1 MKISY
6 NLTGE
11 ARKNLVKAI
20 STELNAETH
29 YCGAPTFNYTIG
41 ELTIDKNGTVSGPDD
56 RGLIADLEG
65 LYSLIPTEKT
75 FDTEKGAP
83 QPENEEALEPRYT
96 DEEFGLGVHRCDP
109 AGENGMQASDVPDTE
124 GNETDP
130 EDAEPTDQPATEDT
144 DEAYGLT
151 VSLPREGYS
160 AEVIENLKRLVASKA
175 SLIKKA
181 LGLTELPI
189 EIDEE
194 VISFPWYSETPSPE
208 VINATSHLIGKLAAF
223 AKLHRINNKADE
235 PTENEKFAFRTFL
248 IRLGFIGAE
257 YKEIRKTLLRNMEG
271 NGAFKS
277 GSRPEKDLP
286 DLPDLPTET
295 GETSEEAADND

>member
-6 NLTGE
+6 NLAGE

-20 STELNAETH
+20 STELNAQAH
-29 YCGAPTFNYTIG
+29 YCGAPTFNYTVG
-41 ELTIDKNGTVSGPDD
+41 ELTIGKNGTVSGPDN

-65 LYSLIPTEKT
+65 LYSLIPAEKHY
-75 FDTEKGAP
+75 DTEKNAP
-83 QPENEEALEPRYT
+83 IENETSDLEPRYT
-96 DEEFGLGVHRCDP
+96 GEEFGLGVHRCDP
-109 AGENGMQASDVPDTE
+109 LGENGMQASDAPA
-124 GNETDP
+124 
-130 EDAEPTDQPATEDT
+130 AEPAENA
-144 DEAYGLT
+144 EEIYGLT

-160 AEVIENLKRLVASKA
+160 NEAIDNLKRLVASKA
-175 SLIKKA
+175 SLIKKS
-181 LGLTELPI
+181 LGLTKLPI
-189 EIDEE
+189 KVDDK
-194 VISFPWYSETPSPE
+194 VISFPWYSEMPTPE
-208 VINATSHLIGKLAAF
+208 VINATSHLIGKLAGF
-223 AKLHRINNKADE
+223 AKLHRVNNKPDE

>member
-6 NLTGE
+6 NLAGE

-29 YCGAPTFNYTIG
+29 YCGAPTFNYTVG
-41 ELTIDKNGTVSGPDD
+41 ELTIDKTGTVSGSDN

-65 LYSLIPTEKT
+65 LYSLMPTEKQY
-75 FDTEKGAP
+75 DTEKNAP
-83 QPENEEALEPRYT
+83 IENETSDLEPRYT

-109 AGENGMQASDVPDTE
+109 AGENGMQASDAPESDPDH
-124 GNETDP
+124 D
-130 EDAEPTDQPATEDT
+130 EPTEETEENT

-151 VSLPREGYS
+151 VNLPREGYS
-160 AEVIENLKRLVASKA
+160 NEAIDNLKRLVASKA

-181 LGLTELPI
+181 LGLTELSI
-189 EIDEE
+189 KVDDK
-194 VISFPWYSETPSPE
+194 VISFPWYSEMPTPE

-271 NGAFKS
+271 NGAFKNGRS
-277 GSRPEKDLP
+277 EKP
-286 DLPDLPTET
+286 TEATQPIEAQPTET
-295 GETSEEAADND
+295 TENGEEAADNE

>member
-20 STELNAETH
+20 STELNTETH

-41 ELTIDKNGTVSGPDD
+41 DYTIDKNGTVSGPDD

-65 LYSLIPTEKT
+65 LYSLIPAEKT
-75 FDTEKGAP
+75 YDTEKGAP
-83 QPENEEALEPRYT
+83 QPESEDALEPRYT

-109 AGENGMQASDVPDTE
+109 AGENGMQADDVPENDE
-124 GNETDP
+124 PDPDP
-130 EDAEPTDQPATEDT
+130 EEETG
-144 DEAYGLT
+144 EAYGLT

-160 AEVIENLKRLVASKA
+160 DEAIANLKRLVASKA
-175 SLIKKA
+175 SLIKKS

-189 EIDEE
+189 EADEE
-194 VISFPWYSETPSPE
+194 VISFPWYSEMPSPE
-208 VINATSHLIGKLAAF
+208 VISATSHLIGKLAAF

-235 PTENEKFAFRTFL
+235 PTDNEKFAFRTFL
-248 IRLGFIGAE
+248 IRLGFIGPE
-257 YKEIRKTLLRNMEG
+257 YKELRKTLLRNMEG
-271 NGAFKS
+271 NGAFKN
-277 GSRPEKDLP
+277 GRPEKLDQP
-286 DLPDLPTET
+286 AEAQPTET
-295 GETSEEAADND
+295 TQPTETSEEAADNE

>member
-20 STELNAETH
+20 STELNTETH

-41 ELTIDKNGTVSGPDD
+41 DYTIDKTGTVSGPDD

-75 FDTEKGAP
+75 YDTEKGAP
-83 QPENEEALEPRYT
+83 QPESEDAHEPRYT
-96 DEEFGLGVHRCDP
+96 EEEFGLGVHRCDP
-109 AGENGMQASDVPDTE
+109 AGENGMQADDVP
-124 GNETDP
+124 ETD
-130 EDAEPTDQPATEDT
+130 EPTED
-144 DEAYGLT
+144 DDKAYGLT

-160 AEVIENLKRLVASKA
+160 TEALDNLKRLVASKA

-277 GSRPEKDLP
+277 GSRPEKAEQP
-286 DLPDLPTET
+286 EQPT
-295 GETSEEAADND
+295 ETSEEAADNE

>member
-6 NLTGE
+6 NLTGD
-11 ARKNLVKAI
+11 ARKNLVNAI

-41 ELTIDKNGTVSGPDD
+41 DYTIDKTGTVSGPDN

-65 LYSLIPTEKT
+65 LYSLIPAEKT
-75 FDTEKGAP
+75 YDTEKGAP
-83 QPENEEALEPRYT
+83 QPENADDHEPRYT

-109 AGENGMQASDVPDTE
+109 AGENGMQADDVP
-124 GNETDP
+124 ETDEPDP
-130 EDAEPTDQPATEDT
+130 EDDEET

-151 VSLPREGYS
+151 VNLPREGYS
-160 AEVIENLKRLVASKA
+160 NEAIDNLKRLVASKA
-175 SLIKKA
+175 SLIKKS
-181 LGLTELPI
+181 LGLTKLPI
-189 EIDEE
+189 KVDDK
-194 VISFPWYSETPSPE
+194 VISFPWYSEMPTPE
-208 VINATSHLIGKLAAF
+208 VINATSHLIGKLAGF
-223 AKLHRINNKADE
+223 AKLHRVNNKPDE

>member
-6 NLTGE
+6 TLTGE

-20 STELNAETH
+20 STELNAESH
-29 YCGAPTFNYTIG
+29 YCGASTFNYTVG
-41 ELTIDKNGTVSGPDD
+41 DYTIDKTGTVSGPDD

-75 FDTEKGAP
+75 YDTEKGAP
-83 QPENEEALEPRYT
+83 QPENAEALEPRYT

-109 AGENGMQASDVPDTE
+109 LGENGMQASDAPAAE
-124 GNETDP
+124 SAENAEET
-130 EDAEPTDQPATEDT
+130 
-144 DEAYGLT
+144 YGLT

-160 AEVIENLKRLVASKA
+160 NEAIDNLKRLVASKA

-189 EIDEE
+189 EVDDE
-194 VISFPWYSETPSPE
+194 VISFPWYSEMPTPE
-208 VINATSHLIGKLAAF
+208 VINATSHLIGKLAGF
-223 AKLHRINNKADE
+223 AKLHRVNNKPDE
-235 PTENEKFAFRTFL
+235 PVENEKFAFRTFL
-248 IRLGFIGAE
+248 IRLGFIGAD

-295 GETSEEAADND
+295 GETSEEAADNE